1 VSPIVR
7 RALSRPELLLLA
19 AAYLGYRA
27 RFLHFVPLWDGT
39 VYYHFARYVSFREP
53 DPLRGEV
60 HNHVSPLFIYLMHVP
75 EALAPGSVRVFNA
88 ALALIGLA
96 TVLAFYGLLAWAT
109 AGRLSRTEAVLIT
122 ALFAFHPVILGNSV
136 NVSLDVGVLAFF
148 LLHVLAV
155 VRGHFV
161 VAAVCGTCLVF
172 TKETGVLLL
181 PLAVAG
187 LLLVDPARRRAA
199 WLARA
204 APAVVVPAGLFVAY
218 LLYKTILR
226 GRPPLWGGVKSDASL
241 LRTLLDPFQADGY
254 LVTQLLQIFVLHF
267 HWVLNAL
274 SLGLLTA
281 YLFRRRRMGAALEER
296 ARERGAVHGWSLS
309 RTIAP
314 DVVHQRL
321 LFTAAVFAAAL
332 YLSTRVRPYSN
343 ARYLLPL
350 FALFL
355 LLFAQLLAAGMARRG
370 LRVAVTAA
378 VLLGLF
384 APGLEATVDP
394 VSRHLLGTFDF
405 GRHRM
410 LRMTALT
417 GECCGAGR
425 DQLVYNLQFTR
436 FHDVQNHVYRDIR
449 PTPRTVILAAY
460 AANFGVFWPLSADD
474 YARTARSQRTFSPRY
489 ASAEEFAPA
498 PDADAVYFLAF
509 PNVDNRAALERLRR
523 HFGEERV
530 TRYEWRGYELD
541 VYRFS
546 SAAGH
551 ATDGPPGRGN
561 SAAGTG
567 TGGTAGGSPRPPR

>member
-1 VSPIVR
+1 MTPIVR

-19 AAYLGYRA
+19 VAYLGYRA
-27 RFLHFVPLWDGT
+27 RFLHFVPIWDGA

-60 HNHVSPLFIYLMHVP
+60 HNHISPLFIYLMHLP
-75 EALAPGSVRVFNA
+75 EALAPGSVWVFNA

-96 TVLAFYGLLAWAT
+96 TVLAFYGLLVWAT

-122 ALFAFHPVILGNSV
+122 ALFAFHPVILGSSV
-136 NVSLDVGVLAFF
+136 NVSLDIGVLAFF
-148 LLHVLAV
+148 LLHMLAV
-155 VRGHFV
+155 VRGHFAG
-161 VAAVCGTCLVF
+161 AAVWGICLVF

-204 APAVVVPAGLFVAY
+204 APAVVVPAALFAGY

-226 GRPPLWGGVKSDASL
+226 GRPPLWEGVGSGTSL
-241 LRTLLDPFQADGY
+241 PRAFLDPFQADGH
-254 LVTQLLQIFVLHF
+254 LATQLLQVFVLQF
-267 HWVLNAL
+267 HWVLTAL
-274 SLGLLTA
+274 AVGLLAT
-281 YLFRRRRMGAALEER
+281 YLHRRRRMGAAQAERVR
-296 ARERGAVHGWSLS
+296 ARGAIRGWSVS
-309 RTIAP
+309 RPIAP

-321 LFTAAVFAAAL
+321 LFTAVMFAAAL
-332 YLSTRVRPYSN
+332 YLLTRVRPYSN
-343 ARYLLPL
+343 PRYLLPV

-355 LLFAQLLAAGMARRG
+355 LLFAQLMAVGIARRG

-378 VLLGLF
+378 LLGLF
-384 APGLEATVDP
+384 APSLEATVDP

-405 GRHRM
+405 GRHPM

-436 FHDVQNHVYRDIR
+436 FHDVQNRMYQDIR
-449 PTPRTVILAAY
+449 PTPRTLILAAY
-460 AANFGVFWPLSADD
+460 AANFGLFWPLSADD
-474 YARTARSQRTFSPRY
+474 YARSVHSARTFSPRY
-489 ASAEEFAPA
+489 ASAEDLAPA
-498 PDADAVYFLAF
+498 ADVDEAYFIAF

-523 HFGEERV
+523 QFAEERV
-530 TRYEWRGYELD
+530 TRYESRGYGLD

-546 SAAGH
+546 SAAGP
-551 ATDGPPGRGN
+551 ATAGSPGRGS
-561 SAAGTG
+561 SADGTG
-567 TGGTAGGSPRPPR
+567 TGGTAGGNSRPPR